1 VPNSSRLRQIVK
13 TAQFELA
20 LRNIIENAREADDF
34 IEAVEWSLARNPRIG
49 QQMTTDD
56 PAVWFLPMIEEQR
69 LKKPLFLL
77 YTFDSER
84 VVFLHIHYALV
95 GEPN

>member
-1 VPNSSRLRQIVK
+1 
-13 TAQFELA
+13 
-20 LRNIIENAREADDF
+20 
-34 IEAVEWSLARNPRIG
+34 
-49 QQMTTDD
+49 MTTDD